1 MKIQIEEIDH
11 WIKSLKRQKTEFEV
25 DYEDFD
31 STGLETAINRLEES
45 WNVIKKQINE

>member
-1 MKIQIEEIDH
+1 MKVHIEEIDH

-31 STGLETAINRLEES
+31 SSGLELALEKLES
-45 WNVIKKQINE
+45 AWNEVKKKLDE